1 MLLLSA
7 SLEHASEHP
16 IGAAIAAGAV
26 AEVTSLATVAGF
38 ESARSR
44 SASGKVDGH
53 DVLVGRRRFLAD
65 HDVDLDG
72 RDDTLDRA
80 YDAAEAAGRRRCS
93 SPGTANYG
101 VSWSWP
107 TP

>member
-1 MLLLSA
+1 MCIA
-7 SLEHASEHP
+7 GTPEHP

-26 AEVTSLATVAGF
+26 AEGLLAFATVAGF
-38 ESARSR
+38 ESARGLG
-44 SASGKVDGH
+44 ASGKVDGH

-72 RDDTLDRA
+72 SRDDTLDRA
-80 YDAAEAAGRRRCS
+80 YDAADSGQTRCS